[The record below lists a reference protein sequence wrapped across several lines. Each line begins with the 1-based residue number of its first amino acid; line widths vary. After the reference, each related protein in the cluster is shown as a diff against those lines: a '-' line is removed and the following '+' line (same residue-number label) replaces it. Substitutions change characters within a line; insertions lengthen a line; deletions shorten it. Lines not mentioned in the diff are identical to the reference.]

1 MIIRQ
6 VQQLN
11 LKTEIFHQLMIWRH
25 LNIIIIDIQ
34 EMNGM
39 AESVI
44 QQINATLVL
53 IWLDLFIIWIY
64 LYTEWSAEA
73 SD

>member
-1 MIIRQ
+1 MII
-6 VQQLN
+6 
-11 LKTEIFHQLMIWRH
+11 I
-25 LNIIIIDIQ
+25 IIIIDIQ